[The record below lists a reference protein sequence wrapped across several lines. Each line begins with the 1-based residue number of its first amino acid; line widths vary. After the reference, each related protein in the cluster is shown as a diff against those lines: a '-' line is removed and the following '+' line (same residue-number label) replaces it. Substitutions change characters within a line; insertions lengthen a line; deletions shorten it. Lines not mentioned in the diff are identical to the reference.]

1 MYKKI
6 IVAFCAAASMLLAGS
21 AHAAVTLIKDAEA
34 KLPAASGG
42 LATRGITRGPAI
54 RQVSPSPE
62 EAVKSPLNLKV
73 SFEARGGA
81 SIDPGSVKATYL
93 KSPTVELTDRI
104 KPAIS
109 AGGIDLSDA
118 QVPAGEHQI
127 SISVTDSEGR
137 QSNSVITLKVAK

>member
-1 MYKKI
+1 MKKSL
-6 IVAFCAAASMLLAGS
+6 AASLVVVMLSAYGS
-21 AHAAVTLIKDAEA
+21 AHAVTLIKEAEA
-34 KLPAASGG
+34 KLPAASGS

-54 RQVSPSPE
+54 KQVSPPPD

-81 SIDPGSVKATYL
+81 KIDPASVKAVYL
-93 KSPTVELTDRI
+93 KSPSVELTERV
-104 KPAIS
+104 KPAVS
-109 AGGIDLSDA
+109 DSGIELNDA
-118 QVPAGEHQI
+118 VVPAGEHQI

>member
-1 MYKKI
+1 MKKS
-6 IVAFCAAASMLLAGS
+6 FAASLAIVMLSAFGS
-21 AHAAVTLIKDAEA
+21 AHAVTLIKESEA
-34 KLPAASGG
+34 KLPAASGS

-54 RQVSPSPE
+54 KQVSPSPD

-81 SIDPGSVKATYL
+81 KIDPSSVKAVYL
-93 KSPTVELTDRI
+93 KSPSVELTERV
-104 KPAIS
+104 KPAVS
-109 AGGIDLSDA
+109 DSGIELNDA
-118 QVPAGEHQI
+118 VVPAGEHQI

>member
-1 MYKKI
+1 MKKSLATSLA
-6 IVAFCAAASMLLAGS
+6 VLMLSAYGS
-21 AHAAVTLIKDAEA
+21 AQAVTLIKESEA
-34 KLPAASGG
+34 KLPAASGS

-54 RQVSPSPE
+54 KQVSPSPD

-81 SIDPGSVKATYL
+81 RIDPASVKAVYL
-93 KSPTVELTDRI
+93 KSPSVELTERV
-104 KPAIS
+104 KPAVS
-109 AGGIDLSDA
+109 DSGIELNDA
-118 QVPAGEHQI
+118 VVPAGEHQI